1 MKKLLIISFILF
13 GFAISGFQMEACSGF
28 YIAKDS
34 VIIAAK
40 NTDVLDWK
48 SKIWFTPATD
58 STFGYVCFGF
68 KYPYLSDGMN
78 DKGLVVY
85 HFTGHEKKIT
95 KSLNKPTY
103 EGVLSELVLAKC
115 QTVNDVKLL
124 LDKYNLSLFHNGMIM
139 YSDKYGNSMIVE
151 GDTIIEKKHFYQVCM
166 NTYQSECDEDTHP
179 FWKQVASKQLIPQA
193 KEFSFSFC
201 RDVLQHMRDDV
212 TQFSIIYDV
221 NRLKFSVYLFHD
233 YDCRIDF
240 DLLSQLKNGK
250 QIYDL
255 YTFFP
260 KDSKYQKVYIQR
272 QSPQNNIL
280 ILLILIICGLAFL
293 YTIILWPSARLLKNM
308 DYKERNVK
316 KPEINKTKL
325 LSFIICILL
334 TFYLIV
340 LFNFKVVFQIGM
352 PENFSNLPLILRLV
366 TVIPLLVIVLI
377 IPLII
382 LNYNT
387 LKKPDQSKYTKWH
400 LMINTVLY
408 LVLLGL
414 FQYWGFIF

>member
-13 GFAISGFQMEACSGF
+13 GFAISGFHTKACSGF

-34 VIIAAK
+34 VIMAAK
-40 NTDVLDWK
+40 NTDAIDWK

-58 STFGYVCFGF
+58 STYGYVCFGF

-78 DKGLVVY
+78 DKGLIVY

-95 KSLNKPTY
+95 KSIHKPTY
-103 EGVLSELVLAKC
+103 DGVLSELVLATC
-115 QTVNDVKLL
+115 QTVNDVKVL
-124 LDKYNLSLFHNGMIM
+124 LDKYNLNLFHNGMIM
-139 YSDKYGNSMIVE
+139 YSDKYGNSIIVE

-166 NTYQSECDEDTHP
+166 NTYQSECNEDTHP
-179 FWKQVASKQLIPQA
+179 FWKQVASKNLIPQA
-193 KEFSFSFC
+193 KEFSIDFC
-201 RDVLQHMRDDV
+201 REVLLHMRDDV

-233 YDCRIDF
+233 YDHRIDF
-240 DLLSQLKNGK
+240 DLLTQLKNGK

-255 YTFFP
+255 HSFFP
-260 KDSKYQKVYIQR
+260 KESKYYQVYIQR
-272 QSPQNNIL
+272 QSPQNNIF
-280 ILLILIICGLAFL
+280 ILLTLIICGLAFMFTL
-293 YTIILWPSARLLKNM
+293 IVWISSRLIKNLES
-308 DYKERNVK
+308 KEKNEK
-316 KPEINKTKL
+316 MPEINKAKL

-334 TFYLIV
+334 SIFLIV
-340 LFNFKVVFQIGM
+340 LINFKVVFQIGM
-352 PENFSNLPLILRLV
+352 PENFDNLPLILRIV
-366 TVIPLLVIVLI
+366 SKIPLLVVVLI

-387 LKKPDQSKYTKWH
+387 LKKPDQSIYTKWH
-400 LMINTVLY
+400 LSINTFLY

-414 FQYWGFIF
+414 FLYWGFIF

>member
-1 MKKLLIISFILF
+1 MRKILFLFMFF
-13 GFAISGFQMEACSGF
+13 GFAMSGFQTKACSGF

-34 VIIAAK
+34 VILAGK
-40 NTDVLDWK
+40 NTDATDWK
-48 SKIWFTPATD
+48 SKIWFSPATD

-68 KYPYLSDGMN
+68 EYPFLSDGMN

-95 KSLNKPTY
+95 KSIHKPTY
-103 EGVLSELVLAKC
+103 DGVLSELVLATC
-115 QTVNDVKLL
+115 QTVNDVKIL

-151 GDTIIEKKHFYQVCM
+151 GDTIIYKKHFYQVCM
-166 NTYQSECDEDTHP
+166 NTYQSECNEDTHP
-179 FWKQVASKQLIPQA
+179 FWKQVASKQMIPQA
-193 KEFSFSFC
+193 KEFTYSFC
-201 RDVLQHMRDDV
+201 RDVLIHMRDDV

-255 YTFFP
+255 HTFFP
-260 KDSKYQKVYIQR
+260 KESKYHQVYIQR
-272 QSPQNNIL
+272 QSPQNNVL

-293 YTIILWPSARLLKNM
+293 YTIIVWPSARLIKNIEF
-308 DYKERNVK
+308 KEKNEK
-316 KPEINKTKL
+316 KPEINKAKL

-334 TFYLIV
+334 TIYLIV
-340 LFNFKVVFQIGM
+340 LVNFNVIFQIGM
-352 PENFSNLPLILRLV
+352 PVNFSNLPFIIRLV
-366 TVIPLLVIVLI
+366 SEIPLLVIVLI

-382 LNYNT
+382 LNYKT

-400 LMINTVLY
+400 LTINTILY
-408 LVLLGL
+408 LILLGL
-414 FQYWGFIF
+414 FLYWGFL

>member
-40 NTDVLDWK
+40 NTDALDWK

-68 KYPYLSDGMN
+68 KYPNLSDGMN

-387 LKKPDQSKYTKWH
+387 LKKPDQSKYTKWN
-400 LMINTVLY
+400 LTINTVLY

-414 FQYWGFIF
+414 FFYWGFIF